1 MKHTDFYKLIEE
13 IKLQEQC
20 ELKAAIKSVGGCYIW
35 DIYDG
40 EAEYPIIAVNMDSIS
55 LNPTDVEI
63 YEVQIVNNVLKIK
76 GRDKESREVVEF
88 EPNDVFAGHLSYII
102 DYTGLEDKECE
113 KIKRFL
119 EIAEGYPVDVDW
131 ETQGFY
137 RCNDAGTLPGECA
150 DFIFHKCND

>member
-1 MKHTDFYKLIEE
+1 MLYPFSLTLDLYIQAESFEEAKKLAEAYVQDASLDTTDYPE
-13 IKLQEQC
+13 C

-102 DYTGLEDKECE
+102 DY
-113 KIKRFL
+113 
-119 EIAEGYPVDVDW
+119 
-131 ETQGFY
+131 
-137 RCNDAGTLPGECA
+137 LPGDEDVSGA
-150 DFIFHKCND
+150 N

>member
-88 EPNDVFAGHLSYII
+88 EPNDVFEKEGQVFCDMITERIEKYEQRESYNR
-102 DYTGLEDKECE
+102 GKL
-113 KIKRFL
+113 
-119 EIAEGYPVDVDW
+119 
-131 ETQGFY
+131 
-137 RCNDAGTLPGECA
+137 N
-150 DFIFHKCND
+150 N

>member
-1 MKHTDFYKLIEE
+1 MEKRDK
-13 IKLQEQC
+13 
-20 ELKAAIKSVGGCYIW
+20 KSQTNGNSGARARKRNT
-35 DIYDG
+35 IYDG

-102 DYTGLEDKECE
+102 DY
-113 KIKRFL
+113 
-119 EIAEGYPVDVDW
+119 
-131 ETQGFY
+131 
-137 RCNDAGTLPGECA
+137 LPGDEDVSGA
-150 DFIFHKCND
+150 N

>member
-88 EPNDVFAGHLSYII
+88 EPNDVIVVDHKDRESVFSRLDEDRLKIWLEE
-102 DYTGLEDKECE
+102 DYALGDLW
-113 KIKRFL
+113 KRNIL
-119 EIAEGYPVDVDW
+119 GGRP
-131 ETQGFY
+131 
-137 RCNDAGTLPGECA
+137 
-150 DFIFHKCND
+150 

>member
-1 MKHTDFYKLIEE
+1 MRHTDFYKLIEE

-102 DYTGLEDKECE
+102 DYLPGDEDVSQVFDTRVLFGEDACAAFECGE
-113 KIKRFL
+113 FDKYKKT
-119 EIAEGYPVDVDW
+119 EGYGY
-131 ETQGFY
+131 EERQFNT
-137 RCNDAGTLPGECA
+137 
-150 DFIFHKCND
+150 

>member
-13 IKLQEQC
+13 IKLQEQR

-76 GRDKESREVVEF
+76 GRERCIRRTLVV
-88 EPNDVFAGHLSYII
+88 HHRLS
-102 DYTGLEDKECE
+102 
-113 KIKRFL
+113 
-119 EIAEGYPVDVDW
+119 AW
-131 ETQGFY
+131 
-137 RCNDAGTLPGECA
+137 
-150 DFIFHKCND
+150 